1 MKCISFL
8 DEFARTFYLNGFHL
22 HHWAM
27 WEGFIL
33 VIGVGFFFVFTM
45 LLHVV
50 ASKVSPVSR
59 PEI

>member
-1 MKCISFL
+1 
-8 DEFARTFYLNGFHL
+8 
-22 HHWAM
+22 M

-33 VIGVGFFFVFTM
+33 VIGVGFFTM

-50 ASKVSPVSR
+50 ASKVSPVSP